1 VNLEELVQERRKDI
15 QDSAPC
21 VGCGSTLATC
31 KRLRGTD
38 PTAPP
43 WFGCCARGMGLAPCQ
58 HVPDPQALIGLLKE
72 IESGRV
78 RTVDEV
84 LLDSLT
90 EFSVRRGVSRFL
102 ADFDEASGRG
112 I

>member
-1 VNLEELVQERRKDI
+1 MSVIQERRKDI
-15 QDSAPC
+15 QESAPC
-21 VGCGSTLATC
+21 VGCGATLAFC
-31 KRLRGTD
+31 KSQRGVD

-43 WFGCCARGMGLAPCQ
+43 WFGCCARGTGFDPCQ
-58 HVPDPQALIGLLKE
+58 HVPDPQELIGLLKE

-78 RTVDEV
+78 RGVEEV

-90 EFSVRRGVSRFL
+90 EFSVRRGVGRFL